1 MAKQRRPAA
10 RAAATKTAA
19 RTKRPKVATAEKRT
33 TAGSRKRPSRSPAVA
48 KVGVV
53 AYAKAVA
60 LYEKGLKAL
69 QRHRYDAAS
78 TAFRQLLEQYPDER
92 ELHERAR
99 LYIAVCERA
108 TGPQAKPPKG
118 ADERILAATL
128 ALNRHDVDG
137 ALALLR
143 TAAAAD
149 SSNDHVQ
156 YMLALAYAQ
165 RPDADTAG
173 RHLSKAIAL
182 NPRNRLNAKHEPD
195 FDPIRGSQPF
205 LDAIETR

>member
-1 MAKQRRPAA
+1 MAKQRPAA

-19 RTKRPKVATAEKRT
+19 RTKRPKVVTASKRT
-33 TAGSRKRPSRSPAVA
+33 RAGTRKHPSRSPTVVNA
-48 KVGVV
+48 GVV
-53 AYAKAVA
+53 YAKAVA

-78 TAFRQLLEQYPDER
+78 TAFQQLFELYPDER

-108 TGPQAKPPKG
+108 TGPQARPPKG
-118 ADERILAATL
+118 ADERILAATM
-128 ALNRHDVDG
+128 ALNRHDVDD

-149 SSNDHVQ
+149 SNNDHVH
-156 YMLALAYAQ
+156 YMLALAHAQ
-165 RPDADTAG
+165 RADADTAG

-182 NPRNRLNAKHEPD
+182 NPRNRLNAKHEAD

-205 LDAIETR
+205 LDAIETP

>member
-19 RTKRPKVATAEKRT
+19 RTKRPKVATAAKRT
-33 TAGSRKRPSRSPAVA
+33 TAGRRKRPSGSPAVV
-48 KVGVV
+48 KIGV

-78 TAFRQLLEQYPDER
+78 TAFRQLFELYPDER

-108 TGPQAKPPKG
+108 TGPRAKPPKG
-118 ADERILAATL
+118 AAERILAATL
-128 ALNRHDVDG
+128 ALNRHDVDD

-143 TAAAAD
+143 TAAATD
-149 SSNDHVQ
+149 SSNDHVH
-156 YMLALAYAQ
+156 YMLAVTHAL
-165 RPDADTAG
+165 RGDAEAAAA
-173 RHLSKAIAL
+173 HLNKAIEL
-182 NPRNRLNAKHEPD
+182 NPDNQLQAKQEPD
-195 FDPIRGSQPF
+195 FDRIRTSKSF
-205 LDAIETR
+205 LGAIATS

>member
-19 RTKRPKVATAEKRT
+19 RTKRPKVATAAKRT
-33 TAGSRKRPSRSPAVA
+33 TASSRKRPSRSPVVV
-48 KVGVV
+48 KIGV

-78 TAFRQLLEQYPDER
+78 TAFRQLFELYPDER

-108 TGPQAKPPKG
+108 TGPRAKPPKG
-118 ADERILAATL
+118 ADERILAATF
-128 ALNRHDVDG
+128 ALNRHDVDD

-143 TAAAAD
+143 TAAATD

-156 YMLALAYAQ
+156 YMLALAHAQ
-165 RPDADTAG
+165 RADANTAG

-205 LDAIETR
+205 LDAIKTP